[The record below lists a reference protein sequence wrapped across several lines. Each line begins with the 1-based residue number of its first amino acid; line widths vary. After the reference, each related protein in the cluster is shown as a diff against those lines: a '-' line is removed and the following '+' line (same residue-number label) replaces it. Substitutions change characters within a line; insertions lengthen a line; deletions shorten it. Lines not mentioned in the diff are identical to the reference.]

1 MTDKI
6 RLVFLGTSASVP
18 TKERNLSSVAMRFE
32 GQWLLF
38 DAPEGVQRQMVAAGV
53 SYLKIN
59 HIFISHFHADH
70 ILGLGGLLATMNIHG
85 RDWEINI
92 HGPKG
97 IGKKVQ
103 DCLGLALLTPGFEV
117 KCHEVKKGVVL
128 KGEKFEIGAFPLKH
142 EIECWGYAFT
152 EEGKPGQ
159 FDRRKAIEL
168 GVPVGPMFS
177 DLQHG
182 RSVKVGGK
190 TIRPEQVLDASKAK
204 PGRKI
209 SFVFDTL
216 ASKSYVNAIENSDVL
231 VHEASFL
238 EERSER
244 AKETMHST
252 ALQAGKIA
260 ALAKC
265 KKLVLFHLSARHR
278 DGEKFGS
285 EARGAFHNVVVAKDL
300 MEIEI

>member
-6 RLVFLGTSASVP
+6 KIVFLGTSASVP

-85 RDWEINI
+85 RDWEIHI

-97 IGKKVQ
+97 IAKKVQ
-103 DCLGLALLTPGFEV
+103 DCLDLALLKPGFEV

-128 KGEKFEIGAFPLKH
+128 KGEKFELEAFPLKH
-142 EIECWGYAFT
+142 EIECWGYSFK
-152 EEGKPGQ
+152 EEDKPGQ
-159 FDRRKAIEL
+159 FDRKKALEL

-177 DLQHG
+177 ELQHG
-182 RSVKVGGK
+182 KSVKVGAK
-190 TIRPEQVLDASKAK
+190 TIKPSQVLDASKAK

-216 ASKSYVNAIENSDVL
+216 ASKSYVKAIEGSDVL

-244 AKETMHST
+244 AQETMHST
-252 ALQAGKIA
+252 ALQAGEIA
-260 ALAKC
+260 AQAKC
-265 KKLVLFHLSARHR
+265 KKLVLFHLSARHK
-278 DGEKFGS
+278 DSEKFAG
-285 EARGAFHNVVVAKDL
+285 EAKKAFANVVVAEDL
-300 MEIEI
+300 LEIDI